1 MNDNTMTVKLW
12 NEITE
17 VQSENLN
24 GGSGY
29 GYGYSYNPTSINFN
43 GGVGAVQINGGDGA
57 QVNISP
63 IGKGSVNRYGYGR
76 RYH

>member
-1 MNDNTMTVKLW
+1 MNDNKMTVKLW
-12 NEITE
+12 DEITE
-17 VQSENLN
+17 SQSENLN

-43 GGVGAVQINGGDGA
+43 GGVGAVQINGGDGT
-57 QVNISP
+57 QVNFDP
-63 IGKGSVNRYGYGR
+63 TGKGPVNRYGYGR